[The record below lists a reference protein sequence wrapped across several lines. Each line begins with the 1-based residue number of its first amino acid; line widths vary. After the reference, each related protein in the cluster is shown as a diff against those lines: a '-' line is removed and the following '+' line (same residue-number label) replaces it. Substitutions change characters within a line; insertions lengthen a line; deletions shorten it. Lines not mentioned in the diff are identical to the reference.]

1 MSVKGEPSGR
11 VLARAGVS
19 IVYHD
24 GESRAQ
30 ASSGDCGIAAIR
42 GQVVAD
48 QIDDAIIVILLEQIR
63 RGDDALADTDAF
75 VGKYLNVHQT
85 EPLEARQPVHC
96 RRIVNAGGHRLNQVM
111 VRTQYCESH
120 SRILFPCAEHQ
131 TKRILG
137 QNPPPRL
144 LPGVERMAVPDP
156 QTTRLNDDLP

>member
-111 VRTQYCESH
+111 VRTLHCESN
-120 SRILFPCAEHQ
+120 SRIPLPCAAPSNEKNI
-131 TKRILG
+131 TPKPAARL
-137 QNPPPRL
+137 PRASRGWRS
-144 LPGVERMAVPDP
+144 PIRKQRG
-156 QTTRLNDDLP
+156 